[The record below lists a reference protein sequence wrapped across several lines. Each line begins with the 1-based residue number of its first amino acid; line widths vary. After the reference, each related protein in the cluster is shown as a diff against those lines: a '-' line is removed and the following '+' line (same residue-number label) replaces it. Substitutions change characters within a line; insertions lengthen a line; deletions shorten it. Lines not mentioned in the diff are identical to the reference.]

1 MLNNNINLLFDN
13 VDFNNIKI
21 SNNKAI
27 RRHTTQ
33 HGKKYSNKKIVS
45 IMLLNTLYNLLYIK
59 EDLKVYKQR
68 LKVKKEKDGSTHY
81 ILVTKT
87 KSR

>member
-13 VDFNNIKI
+13 VNFNNITI

-59 EDLKVYKQR
+59 EDLKIYKGR
-68 LKVKKEKDGSTHY
+68 LKIKKEKDGNKIY
-81 ILVTKT
+81 ILIQK
-87 KSR
+87 K